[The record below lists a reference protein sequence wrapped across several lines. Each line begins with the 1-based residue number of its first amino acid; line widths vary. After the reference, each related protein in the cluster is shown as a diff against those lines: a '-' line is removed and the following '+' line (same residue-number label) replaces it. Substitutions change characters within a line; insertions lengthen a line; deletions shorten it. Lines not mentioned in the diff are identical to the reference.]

1 MNDKT
6 NINDLVAK
14 RILGIATPEEER
26 QLDNS
31 LDNNPGLREK
41 VEEML
46 DNKTFVKRY
55 RQFAA
60 IDKKKAKKRFFDIHD
75 SRPTSAVGHTVVV
88 WLKRAATAAAVAA
101 ICLVCWHYANDDTS
115 TTTPHID
122 EKSIVAMEKLE
133 KSGINEATLL
143 IRGAKASTVSSATA
157 ATEIML
163 TNKAAAEKVQ
173 DTDSPEAIL
182 VTHHDKEFWMTL
194 DDGTHVHLN
203 YNSSLSY
210 PIHFKGKE
218 RRVVLEGEAYFF
230 VAKDDSHPF
239 VVTTPYGDIRDYG
252 TEFCVNTKPQQGG
265 ASVVLVK
272 GKIGVVSNNGRE
284 TILHP
289 GEKAELTANHFV
301 SVTKVDINSYVAWN
315 TGQFFFDG
323 CTLEELTDVISRWY
337 NISVVFESDDIKSMR
352 FTGDINKYD
361 NILPTIHAIKEVTD
375 VDITLLN
382 GVMTIKG
389 KE

>member
-1 MNDKT
+1 
-6 NINDLVAK
+6 
-14 RILGIATPEEER
+14 
-26 QLDNS
+26 
-31 LDNNPGLREK
+31 
-41 VEEML
+41 
-46 DNKTFVKRY
+46 
-55 RQFAA
+55 
-60 IDKKKAKKRFFDIHD
+60 
-75 SRPTSAVGHTVVV
+75 
-88 WLKRAATAAAVAA
+88 
-101 ICLVCWHYANDDTS
+101 
-115 TTTPHID
+115 
-122 EKSIVAMEKLE
+122 
-133 KSGINEATLL
+133 
-143 IRGAKASTVSSATA
+143 STVSSATA

-182 VTHHDKEFWMTL
+182 DTHHDKEFWMTL

-272 GKIGVVSNNGRE
+272 GKIGVVPNNGRE

-301 SVTKVDINSYVAWN
+301 SVTKADINSYVAWN